1 MGEVTMTIKKVQPL
15 SARHAT
21 LGTMSLIFVLFLAFL
36 PYSESLQAK
45 EEPPEIS
52 HDGLH
57 RLHDTKVAL
66 AYAKPD
72 ADFSVYNRLVIL
84 DCHVAFKKNSQRDQ
98 NDGRKSLG

>member
-1 MGEVTMTIKKVQPL
+1 M
-15 SARHAT
+15 
-21 LGTMSLIFVLFLAFL
+21 